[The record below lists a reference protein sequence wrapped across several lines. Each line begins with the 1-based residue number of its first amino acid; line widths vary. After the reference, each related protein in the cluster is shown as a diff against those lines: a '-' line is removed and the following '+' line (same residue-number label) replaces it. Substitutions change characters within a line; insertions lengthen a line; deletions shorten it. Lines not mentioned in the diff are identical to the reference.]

1 MIVDLFKVPVYD
13 ASLDL
18 DNKILEQFCIELSK
32 KDRGRQKSN
41 SGGWQ
46 SNDLQQ
52 DSRLD
57 PLVSEISY
65 HSNSFFRE
73 LGLVMEAGMTNI
85 WANVNKYGD
94 FNREHLHP
102 SSKISGVYYV
112 KVPEKSGN
120 FVFLHPC
127 YDIMGYDWH
136 YEGTPGSD
144 YVTPAKKLHPTPG
157 TLILFPSWLKHFV
170 EPNMN
175 LTERRISI
183 SFNLA

>member
-1 MIVDLFKVPVYD
+1 MIVDLFKVPIYD

-136 YEGTPGSD
+136 YDGNPGSD

-175 LTERRISI
+175 LTEKRISI